1 MNDTTQIE
9 MTSVSAPPPP
19 PFTTSP
25 TLSPIQNKVL
35 ERGEIYNGITLEAIG
50 LTLVGGICIWIVTV
64 LAFGI
69 SVMYKSNNIAPRCTA
84 RHGNTIYRSRKDII
98 LDNKR
103 RMKCNN
109 NGDNSGGDVEGY
121 TSQAPNSNQNMETS
135 DSTATNYNNN
145 NYYKHVQDR
154 GNPFLGWIPWTLHL
168 SYDRMI
174 RGVPGTGTRDEG
186 MSGQLLGVNL
196 DAIVLF
202 RYNGTFILNIC
213 CLGWGLYCEC
223 LMGICVSFVNA

>member
-1 MNDTTQIE
+1 MNDIQIIE

-19 PFTTSP
+19 PLTTSP

-50 LTLVGGICIWIVTV
+50 LTLVGGICIWILTV

-69 SVMYKSNNIAPRCTA
+69 AVMYKSNNIAPRCTA

-103 RMKCNN
+103 RNSMRSTVVD
-109 NGDNSGGDVEGY
+109 DNGDVEGY
-121 TSQAPNSNQNMETS
+121 GTSQDPNNMQNNNMETS
-135 DSTATNYNNN
+135 DSTATNSNNN
-145 NYYKHVQDR
+145 NYYKHIQDR

-202 RYNGTFILNIC
+202 RYNGTYCYCFV
-213 CLGWGLYCEC
+213 GL
-223 LMGICVSFVNA
+223 

>member
-1 MNDTTQIE
+1 MNDTQIIE

-19 PFTTSP
+19 PPITTSP
-25 TLSPIQNKVL
+25 TLSPILQNKVL

-50 LTLVGGICIWIVTV
+50 LTLVGGICIWILTV

-69 SVMYKSNNIAPRCTA
+69 AVMYKSNNIAPRCTA

-103 RMKCNN
+103 RMKCSN
-109 NGDNSGGDVEGY
+109 NGGDGDVEGY
-121 TSQAPNSNQNMETS
+121 TSQDPSNNMSNSQNNNMETS

-145 NYYKHVQDR
+145 NYYKHIQDR

-202 RYNGTFILNIC
+202 RYNGTYCYCFV
-213 CLGWGLYCEC
+213 GL
-223 LMGICVSFVNA
+223 